1 MAAADTVSAAASGS
15 GHSAAAVGASARGGR
30 RSEAG
35 KPDARPRPHVAKD
48 KSPSRTQ
55 GARSPPRQQRPKPV
69 VTDLRSD
76 PELRKLIL
84 MRMEKVMKKRGL
96 SEDIS
101 TLRKVRTAAIMTW
114 F

>member
-1 MAAADTVSAAASGS
+1 M
-15 GHSAAAVGASARGGR
+15 
-30 RSEAG
+30 
-35 KPDARPRPHVAKD
+35 
-48 KSPSRTQ
+48 
-55 GARSPPRQQRPKPV
+55 